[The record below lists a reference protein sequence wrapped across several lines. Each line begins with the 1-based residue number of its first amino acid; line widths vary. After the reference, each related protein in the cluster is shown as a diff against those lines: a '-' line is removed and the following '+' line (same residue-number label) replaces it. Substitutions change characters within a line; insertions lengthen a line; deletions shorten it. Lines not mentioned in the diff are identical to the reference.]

1 MKIRKDLALS
11 RSEAARFLKALAAEI
26 EEKGRLDLNGLDV
39 PLPALF
45 KVELEYKD
53 KPDKKKL
60 EIEFKWPVESL
71 SVSVVRNK
79 DSVTERIRIVSH
91 GSLPVGKA
99 VGFVYRGRESLLI
112 HLAPGEYKAY
122 HRRCPHKGEPL
133 SWYEPT
139 REIHCEAHG
148 AVFDAATG
156 AVLKGPVREGLRPI
170 RLEVTDEG
178 IFAAE

>member
-60 EIEFKWPVESL
+60 EIEFKWSAESL
-71 SVSVVRNK
+71 SSGR
-79 DSVTERIRIVSH
+79 DEDPTMERIRVISH

-133 SWYEPT
+133 SWHEPT
-139 REIHCEAHG
+139 CEIHCEAHG

-178 IFAAE
+178 IFATD